1 MELSLCR
8 WLCFLVAY
16 GFLPGLQMAAMA
28 AEFRVSTGELK
39 GIENTVVVRNV
50 KEAYRSLGYELQLGQ
65 YPWKRSALVVSQGQA
80 DAELAR
86 IKSFGKLYPNL
97 VMVPFPVAQIE
108 VVVITA
114 SDINIR
120 HWDELKAYRVG
131 HVGGLLLAKERLKG
145 HPNVSVVPG
154 HEHLLKMLERGRIDV
169 AVDARI
175 TAIEAIKSSGMDDIR
190 VIDPPLET
198 LDLYHF
204 VNKQHKALVPRLAE
218 IFRRFPSTEFG
229 LVQEQT
235 SE

>member
-1 MELSLCR
+1 MKSLLLCR
-8 WLCFLVAY
+8 LGMLAVC
-16 GFLPGLQMAAMA
+16 GFLPGLLPSATA
-28 AEFRVSTGELK
+28 AEIQISTGELE
-39 GIENTVVVRNV
+39 GIENTLVVKNVRD
-50 KEAYRSLGYELQLGQ
+50 AYRSLGYDVTLGQ

-86 IKSFGKLYPNL
+86 IKGFGKLYPNL
-97 VMVPFPVAQIE
+97 VMVPFPVAQID
-108 VVVITA
+108 VVAIT
-114 SDINIR
+114 SSNLSIS

-145 HPNVSVVPG
+145 HPNVSVVPD
-154 HEHLLKMLERGRIDV
+154 HEHLLKMLQRGRIDV
-169 AVDARI
+169 AVDARV

-218 IFRRFPSTEFG
+218 IFRRFPATEFG